1 MNRFRANF
9 FNLSLVNSLVMLNR
23 IIIILKWLAEYLDFG
38 SFHCLRVSWFGT
50 WLSPTI
56 LYLCLISILSHKM
69 VSIIHS
75 CGVCIPFVTAA
86 HNCKSE
92 KSTCI
97 RKRLLFTKLRIE
109 ESLFPHM
116 DQVQFNTTLQ
126 IVCDY
131 VSFFLTVC
139 GYFFHSRA
147 PLKHQTGPSLTLRG
161 LGV

>member
-1 MNRFRANF
+1 
-9 FNLSLVNSLVMLNR
+9 MLNR
-23 IIIILKWLAEYLDFG
+23 IIIILKWLAGYLDFG
-38 SFHCLRVSWFGT
+38 SCHCLRASWFST

-69 VSIIHS
+69 VSVIHS
-75 CGVCIPFVTAA
+75 FVVCIPFVTAA
-86 HNCKSE
+86 YNCKSK

-97 RKRLLFTKLRIE
+97 LKMLLFTTLRIE

-116 DQVQFNTTLQ
+116 DHVQFNTTLQ

-139 GYFFHSRA
+139 DYFFHSRA
-147 PLKHQTGPSLTLRG
+147 ALKHQTGPSLTLRTGSPG
-161 LGV
+161 LSKRF